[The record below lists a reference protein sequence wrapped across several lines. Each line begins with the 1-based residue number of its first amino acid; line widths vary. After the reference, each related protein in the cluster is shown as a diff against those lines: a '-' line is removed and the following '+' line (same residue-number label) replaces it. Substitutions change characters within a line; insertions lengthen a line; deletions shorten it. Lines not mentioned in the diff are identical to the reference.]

1 MHRHAQTP
9 LHSRHMTTFLRNSL
23 HWAIGL
29 AAVLAVGPLAARLL
43 FGITDARGD
52 HLASI
57 LTSNQTGRALAGL
70 ALVLLGSLIVGR
82 IARAIGGASL
92 ALMCAGLVLG
102 WGAFAFG
109 SVEEAIRGTHAS
121 SFFPLLAVEGL
132 VLCILAALLAMHL
145 AVPTMRLP
153 LEIEKIESE
162 SSEAKL
168 TLLAQLIRVRK
179 TSGIATLVQCIIVS
193 AIVAAA
199 VTALC
204 STSMLRGQTIFAAF
218 VGAVLAG
225 VAAQVTAAAGSA
237 RISPAVPALGVAL
250 AALVAPFIAMS
261 MHGSSLV
268 PDTLAGN
275 LAWIGRPL
283 PIDWAAGGL
292 LGVHVGMG
300 WAGATLA
307 QAANSPAST
316 NAPTTHAQSSTA

>member
-1 MHRHAQTP
+1 MK
-9 LHSRHMTTFLRNSL
+9 TFLRNSL

-43 FGITDARGD
+43 FRITDARGD
-52 HLASI
+52 HLSSI
-57 LTSNQTGRALAGL
+57 LASNHKGRALAGL
-70 ALVLLGSLIVGR
+70 ALVLLGSLVVGR
-82 IARAIGGASL
+82 IARVIGGAGL

-121 SFFPLLAVEGL
+121 SFFPLLAAEGF
-132 VLCILAALLAMHL
+132 VLCLLAALLAMHL
-145 AVPTMRLP
+145 AAPTMRTP
-153 LEIEKIESE
+153 LENEGADALPS
-162 SSEAKL
+162 KL
-168 TLLAQLIRVRK
+168 TALGHFIRVRK
-179 TSGIATLVQCIIVS
+179 ASGVATLAQCVVVS

-204 STSMLRGQTIFAAF
+204 SISALRGQTIFAAF

-261 MHGSSLV
+261 MHGASLV

-275 LAWIGRPL
+275 LTWIGRPL

-307 QAANSPAST
+307 QAAST
-316 NAPTTHAQSSTA
+316 PTTTNQTAAKPAAQAPSSTA